1 MEDGFETD
9 GVVEDVD
16 DGKACF
22 AGICWRLP
30 SDPLDGV
37 GEEADPPAGIVGVV
51 SGAVSARSEPDVVWC
66 LQQAS
71 HLRCCRG
78 AAAGVASMDV
88 VVVMVATGTIVA
100 VVVVVKAI
108 ATVEAEMVAA
118 VMVWQ
123 QRR

>member
-1 MEDGFETD
+1 VEDGFETD
-9 GVVEDVD
+9 GVFEDVDD

-66 LQQAS
+66 LQQAT
-71 HLRCCRG
+71 CG
-78 AAAGVASMDV
+78 
-88 VVVMVATGTIVA
+88 A
-100 VVVVVKAI
+100 VVA
-108 ATVEAEMVAA
+108 
-118 VMVWQ
+118 
-123 QRR
+123 RRQEWRLWMWW